1 MKKLWMILSLALIL
15 SFMVSCQDQ
24 QGALSDE
31 HNYVTTEQPIIL
43 FSINDG
49 EVPSILPHLS
59 PEDNVR
65 DSITV
70 IRLSKDMPPV
80 TRTVYGT
87 ASSSILG
94 SPRAAIVGRYGIVTN
109 HDDRGGL
116 KAAPEVTGQNQIVAV
131 DLESDDLRVASR
143 VELAQQPLLALA
155 HPDGKRVIVA
165 LSDHWGIY
173 KVKDD
178 GALVE
183 AARSASPGI
192 VYSFDVSSDG
202 RTIIATMAKGGE
214 PVSSKAGIFHF
225 VINEDSRIDLVGEI
239 TSDKFK
245 IDGPFSPRISPDGR
259 RAMVLNGDGGSDGEL
274 DDVLVL
280 DLSGEV
286 KISQS
291 VRQVGD
297 GLESLAIHPSG
308 EFAVVTCLD
317 FHGRTMTSHLA
328 IVDLKGDEAQL
339 LHHIPIELVPEGIE
353 FTPDGTKL
361 FVGSTRANHIVVYDV
376 RGMNLYR
383 SSYVLPTGYGHSAL
397 ALRAI

>member
-1 MKKLWMILSLALIL
+1 MKNTMLAFSLVLLLCFTLA
-15 SFMVSCQDQ
+15 CQKQ
-24 QGALSDE
+24 QSALSNE
-31 HNYVTTEQPIIL
+31 HNYITTKQPIIL

-59 PEDNVR
+59 PEDNVQ

-70 IRLSKDMPPV
+70 IRLSKDRPPD

-87 ASSSILG
+87 TSSTILG
-94 SPRAAIVGRYGIVTN
+94 SPRTAIIGRYGIVTN
-109 HDDRGGL
+109 HDDRSGL
-116 KAAPEVTGQNQIVAV
+116 KVPPEVAGQNQIIAV
-131 DLESDDLRVASR
+131 DLESDDLRVVSR

-165 LSDHWGIY
+165 LSDHWGVY

-183 AARSASPGI
+183 VSQSASPGI
-192 VYSFDVSSDG
+192 VYSFDISNDG
-202 RTIIATMAKGGE
+202 RTIIATMTKGVD
-214 PVSSKAGIFHF
+214 PASSKAGIFHF
-225 VINEDSRIDLVGEI
+225 VMNEEDRIDLVGEI
-239 TSDKFK
+239 SSDKFK
-245 IDGPFSPRISPDGR
+245 IDGPFSPRISPDGK
-259 RAMVLNGDGGSDGEL
+259 RALVLNSEGGSDGVL

-280 DLSGEV
+280 DLTGTV

-291 VRQVGD
+291 IKQVAD

-308 EFAVVTCLD
+308 EFAVITCLD
-317 FHGRTMTSHLA
+317 MHGRTVTSHLA
-328 IVDLKGDEAQL
+328 IVDLRGDEVQL

-376 RGMNLYR
+376 RDMNLYR
-383 SSYVLPTGYGHSAL
+383 SPYVLPTGYGHSAL
-397 ALRAI
+397 ALRAN

>member
-1 MKKLWMILSLALIL
+1 MKNTMLAFSLVLLFCFTFA
-15 SFMVSCQDQ
+15 CRKQ
-24 QGALSDE
+24 QGALSNE
-31 HNYVTTEQPIIL
+31 HNYITTKQPIIL

-59 PEDNVR
+59 PEDNVQ

-70 IRLSKDMPPV
+70 IRLSKDKPPV
-80 TRTVYGT
+80 TRTAYGT
-87 ASSSILG
+87 TSSTILG
-94 SPRAAIVGRYGIVTN
+94 SPRTAIVGRYGIVTN
-109 HDDRGGL
+109 HDDRSGL
-116 KAAPEVTGQNQIVAV
+116 KVPPEAIGQNQIVAI
-131 DLESDDLRVASR
+131 DLESDDLRVVSR
-143 VELAQQPLLALA
+143 VELARQPWLALA

-165 LSDHWGIY
+165 LSDHWSVY

-183 AARSASPGI
+183 VSQSASPGI
-192 VYSFDVSSDG
+192 VYSFDISNDG
-202 RTIIATMAKGGE
+202 RTIIATMAKGLA
-214 PVSSKAGIFHF
+214 PLSSKAGIFHF

-245 IDGPFSPRISPDGR
+245 IDGPFSPRISPDGK
-259 RAMVLNGDGGSDGEL
+259 RALVLNSEGGSDGVL

-280 DLSGEV
+280 DLTGDV

-291 VRQVGD
+291 IKQVAD

-317 FHGRTMTSHLA
+317 MHGRTVTSHLA
-328 IVDLKGDEAQL
+328 IVDLRGDEVKL
-339 LHHIPIELVPEGIE
+339 LYHIPVELVPEGIE

-361 FVGSTRANHIVVYDV
+361 FVGSTRANHVVVYDV

-383 SSYVLPTGYGHSAL
+383 SPYVLPTGYGHSAL
-397 ALRAI
+397 ALRAN